1 MSEATHAQFAPV
13 RCILHRCVRDAHAR
27 RMHGAVCTHD
37 SRAYAYGTHPL
48 LHRLS
53 EGELGANMHFAESW
67 LEAIGNSTRMA
78 PYTQKKAALVDGFQQ
93 VSAAQQCRNAGCAA
107 CITHHLQRTLR

>member
-1 MSEATHAQFAPV
+1 MHVTEW
-13 RCILHRCVRDAHAR
+13 

-37 SRAYAYGTHPL
+37 SRAYAHGL
-48 LHRLS
+48 SAVSDRLS
-53 EGELGANMHFAESW
+53 EGELGANLHFAESW

-93 VSAAQQCRNAGCAA
+93 VSAVQQCRNAGCAPFA
-107 CITHHLQRTLR
+107 AYSTLDNSVMRCSIRYCRVRFQA